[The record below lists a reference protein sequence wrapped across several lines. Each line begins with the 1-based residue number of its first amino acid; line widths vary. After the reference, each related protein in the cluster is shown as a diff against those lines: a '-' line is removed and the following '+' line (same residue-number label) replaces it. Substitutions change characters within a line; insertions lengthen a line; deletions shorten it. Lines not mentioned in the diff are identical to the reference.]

1 MAIASLF
8 MAGLQ
13 VLSLEGVLVPDLAFM
28 ARHAHII
35 CNPKSGQAKLLGWF
49 SHIHDHHFASTK
61 HSLRSICTM
70 QGAV

>member
-1 MAIASLF
+1 MAIACLF

-35 CNPKSGQAKLLGWF
+35 CNPTSGQAKLVGCF
-49 SHIHDHHFASTK
+49 SHIRDHHYISTK
-61 HSLRSICTM
+61 HSLRSSWTM